1 MNNLY
6 GIKGVKIKVFD
17 NRANE
22 VNEVNSFLSKYDG
35 NIIDIQIV
43 SCEASSYD
51 FNKIMVIYKE

>member
-6 GIKGVKIKVFD
+6 GIKGIKIKVFG
-17 NRANE
+17 NRVNE

-43 SCEASSYD
+43 NCEASSYD